1 MQVERSKNEERTLT
15 LEGRE
20 KAFLS
25 GVEDVLRFDEEEILC
40 RTTLGELVIEGSS
53 LRITSF
59 SLEGGTLVLCGEI
72 SGLYYND
79 KKRKS
84 GGVLTWGARG

>member
-1 MQVERSKNEERTLT
+1 MQTERLISAERTLI

-20 KAFLS
+20 KASLS
-25 GVEDVLRFDEEEILC
+25 GVEDVLRFDEEEIVC
-40 RTTLGELVIEGSS
+40 RTTLGELVLEGSS

-59 SLEGGTLVLCGEI
+59 SANEGTLVLCGEL

-79 KKRKS
+79 KKSKS
-84 GGVLTWGARG
+84 KGVLPWGAH